1 MKWSPFAAIA
11 VVFIAGWVLVTPW
24 PNVPVIDDW
33 VYAWSVEHLLRTREL
48 RVSDFSSI
56 YPIAQILWGALFAGV
71 AGFSF
76 GILRLSTVV
85 LAYAGC
91 AAIYL
96 TLLELEIDPR
106 VSLVAALTVAL
117 SPVYFALSFTF
128 MTDVPFVALCSIA
141 LFCYVSALVR
151 GEPRRLW
158 WGGAAA
164 MLAFFIRPIGVV
176 LPLSVV
182 AGFHPREWK
191 TAARDYGPPLML
203 TVAAMVAGWLAMP
216 IVLGRLPIADS
227 RIQDLSYLALVS
239 PRTYAGWNLNLPI
252 IAAFSFAPMLFA
264 SLLSLRRAVAIAAVA
279 ATLAVI
285 SWMLLG
291 HLATPL
297 PNWQT
302 WSLEDLAT
310 RGGLIGGDLQPSA
323 WSVRAAPWVAIAG
336 IVAAACLFVGVAS
349 ARFRVPR
356 GMRVLLAFA
365 LLHVLL
371 FNVLWFFNDR
381 YYLVLA
387 PSLAYFAAAPFAGEQ
402 WNRRLL
408 WVAAPMLAF
417 VGVRER
423 NRHARHACDQ
433 RHGGAPGARP
443 RSPGHSTVRHRRRIF
458 PERLAALRAPG
469 KPSTGCGPPLQRAI
483 CHVQPSHALCH
494 RECARTGRGSSS
506 RGAAAR
512 GHLAGEQ
519 SRVRGAA
526 QGAGGRAIAIGS
538 VRRRLLGT
546 AADARRSTTR
556 G

>member
-158 WGGAAA
+158 WGGVAA

-191 TAARDYGPPLML
+191 TAARDYGLPLVL
-203 TVAAMVAGWLAMP
+203 TVAAMIAGWLAMP
-216 IVLGRLPIADS
+216 DRARPAADCRFSRSGSELP
-227 RIQDLSYLALVS
+227 
-239 PRTYAGWNLNLPI
+239 
-252 IAAFSFAPMLFA
+252 
-264 SLLSLRRAVAIAAVA
+264 RA
-279 ATLAVI
+279 
-285 SWMLLG
+285 
-291 HLATPL
+291 
-297 PNWQT
+297 
-302 WSLEDLAT
+302 
-310 RGGLIGGDLQPSA
+310 
-323 WSVRAAPWVAIAG
+323 
-336 IVAAACLFVGVAS
+336 GVAS
-349 ARFRVPR
+349 NRTRAGTSTFR
-356 GMRVLLAFA
+356 
-365 LLHVLL
+365 
-371 FNVLWFFNDR
+371 
-381 YYLVLA
+381 
-387 PSLAYFAAAPFAGEQ
+387 
-402 WNRRLL
+402 
-408 WVAAPMLAF
+408 
-417 VGVRER
+417 
-423 NRHARHACDQ
+423 
-433 RHGGAPGARP
+433 
-443 RSPGHSTVRHRRRIF
+443 
-458 PERLAALRAPG
+458 
-469 KPSTGCGPPLQRAI
+469 
-483 CHVQPSHALCH
+483 
-494 RECARTGRGSSS
+494 SS
-506 RGAAAR
+506 RR
-512 GHLAGEQ
+512 
-519 SRVRGAA
+519 SR
-526 QGAGGRAIAIGS
+526 S
-538 VRRRLLGT
+538 RRCFSRRFCPCDERWPLLPWP
-546 AADARRSTTR
+546 RPWP
-556 G
+556 